1 MKPQENPRRRGSWPT
16 PAAKD
21 PSSLLGHSASLMAE
35 SPHLELNGAK
45 LIAVIMTSSWMTSIP
60 PVNPKEDAYESARS
74 RDVRR
79 DIVKI
84 SPRFRLKSSCGRF
97 EFIYQMRYLNFKK
110 CVI

>member
-45 LIAVIMTSSWMTSIP
+45 LIAVIMTPSWIP
-60 PVNPKEDAYESARS
+60 PANPKEDAYESARS
-74 RDVRR
+74 RDVRT
-79 DIVKI
+79 DIAKI

-97 EFIYQMRYLNFKK
+97 EFIYQK